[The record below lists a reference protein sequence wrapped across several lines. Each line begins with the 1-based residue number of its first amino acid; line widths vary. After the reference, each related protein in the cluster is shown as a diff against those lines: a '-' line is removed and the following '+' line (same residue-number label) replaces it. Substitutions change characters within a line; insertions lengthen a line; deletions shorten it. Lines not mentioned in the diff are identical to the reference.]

1 MYRVLEIGVDRLD
14 WKVVLLAAL
23 IAIAGTFTAMQAH
36 AFAQDRRGGARA
48 FWLVVAGS
56 CAGSAMWAIHFLMV
70 RAFEW
75 GMPLGFHPA
84 GVAASLLVAAC
95 TATAGFGIAGRGKTR
110 LEAAAGG
117 SLLGVA
123 VVLAHFVGL
132 VALSTSGVLV
142 RNPWVALP
150 ANLLAVTICCVA
162 LLALCEMKG
171 RAALPTAASLIAL
184 AACILPFVS
193 LAAIAVVPD
202 AGRVVPRSH
211 ISGSTLAI
219 VVACVTALAMI
230 VARIATVLSSQSD
243 SDAARELQ
251 RQHELLQQREEELRK
266 QNFWFEMALDSMHH
280 GICMVDAEQK
290 LVVCN
295 KCYADIYGLPPELT
309 KPGTPLSAIIDHRIA
324 NGIYAGGDAQAY
336 REERLRSSSKGSVR
350 TYRLNGGRTVL
361 VTRRPTPDGGW
372 VAVHEDITERR
383 RLQET
388 EREAKEIVAAVLDAM
403 PGAIICVAP
412 DRRVM
417 LWSRGAEQIF
427 GYTSAEVVGQ
437 PYALVPA
444 EEQAEFD
451 SLFERALGG
460 EIMRDVLVKRKCKD
474 GRVIDIR
481 FSSAALRDRD
491 GTIKGIVYAL
501 DDVTDRQKLNARL
514 KEQNELLK
522 QREEKLQA
530 KNDQLDAALNNMS
543 QGLAMFDSEQ
553 RLIVCNR
560 LYAEMYGLTPDQVK
574 PGTTIRQIFKY
585 RMANG
590 FYHVKESE
598 SAAFVD
604 SWASNFGQRSARIQE
619 LADGRIISV
628 TRGRTANGGRIV
640 THEDV
645 TARHKLVAQ
654 LEHQHELLKAQE
666 EKLHERNM
674 QLDAALNNMVQGLA
688 MFDSEH
694 RIVIANRRYAELYG
708 LTQEQVKPGTHLR
721 EILEYRIANGD
732 LVGKTADQV
741 MEGMLARVTGSGE
754 CEYAARLRNGR
765 YISVSAKPMA
775 NGYTVTTHQD
785 ITEQRRSEAKIV
797 HMAMHDALTGLP
809 NRVLFNERLEQAL
822 GRVDRGETIA
832 VHLLDLD
839 HFKNVNDTLGHPAG
853 DKLLQMV
860 TERLHTLVRGV
871 DTIAR
876 MGGDEFAILQQAI
889 EQPADASTLAR
900 RVIEAVSQPYEID
913 GHQVVIGASVGIAV
927 GPSDGRS
934 PDQLIRNADLALY
947 RAKGDG
953 RGTFSFF
960 EPHMDA
966 AMQARRTME
975 YDMRKGL
982 AAGEFE
988 LFYQPI
994 VNLATDR
1001 ISGCEALIRWHHPEK
1016 GLVPP
1021 SSFIPLAEELGFIV
1035 QLGDWAIRQ
1044 ACATAARWPD
1054 DVKIAVNLSPVQF
1067 RSPGLMQTVVG
1078 ALAASGLSPARLELE
1093 ITETILLEDNETTLA
1108 TLYQLREL
1116 GVRIAMDDFGTGY
1129 SSLSYLQSF
1138 PFDRIK
1144 IDRSFITDISDGV
1157 GSLNIVRAVA
1167 ALATGLGMET
1177 TAEGV
1182 ETEQQRDTVRTEGCT
1197 EMQGFL
1203 FSRPRPAQE
1212 IEELYFPG
1220 LLGPAADAAV
1230 REDDVSGK
1238 PATAARAAAR

>member
-1 MYRVLEIGVDRLD
+1 VYRVVELGLDRLD
-14 WKVVLLAAL
+14 WRVVLFAAL
-23 IAIAGTFTAMQAH
+23 IAVAGAFTAMQAH
-36 AFAQDRRGGARA
+36 GLSSERKGKFRA
-48 FWLVVAGS
+48 FWLVVAGT
-56 CAGSAMWAIHFLMV
+56 CAGASIWATHFLAV
-70 RAFEW
+70 RSFEW
-75 GMPLGFHPA
+75 GIPLGFSPVGVGA
-84 GVAASLLVAAC
+84 SLVVAASV
-95 TATAGFGIAGRGKTR
+95 ATAGFAFAGRGVES

-117 SLLGVA
+117 ALLGVA
-123 VVLAHFVGL
+123 VVLTHFVGL
-132 VALSTSGVLV
+132 IALAASGVLV
-142 RNPWVALP
+142 RSPWFVVPANLVAVAICGAALVASRELKGRTALP
-150 ANLLAVTICCVA
+150 AAA
-162 LLALCEMKG
+162 LLM
-171 RAALPTAASLIAL
+171 AL
-184 AACILPFVS
+184 AICGLPFVS
-193 LAAIAVVPD
+193 VAAIAIAPD
-202 AGRVVPRSH
+202 ATIMVPRSYLN
-211 ISGSTLAI
+211 GSTLAI
-219 VVACVTALAMI
+219 VVGCVTAFTMI
-230 VARIATVLSSQSD
+230 VARVATIVSSQSVGD
-243 SDAARELQ
+243 TARELQ
-251 RQHELLQQREEELRK
+251 SQHALLQQREEELRR
-266 QNFWFEMALDSMHH
+266 QNFWFEMALDSMPH
-280 GICMVDAEQK
+280 GLCMVDSERK
-290 LVVCN
+290 MVVCN
-295 KCYADIYGLPPELT
+295 KRYADIYGLPAELT
-309 KPGTPLSAIIDHRIA
+309 RPGTPLSAVLDHRIA
-324 NGIYAGGDAQAY
+324 NGIYAGGDVQAY
-336 REERLRSSSKGSVR
+336 REERLRAVTKTSVR
-350 TYRLNGGRTVL
+350 TYRLNGGRTIL
-361 VTRRPTPDGGW
+361 VTRRPTADGGW
-372 VAVHEDITERR
+372 IAIHEDITERR

-437 PYALVPA
+437 PYALVRA
-444 EEQAEFD
+444 EDQAEFD
-451 SLFERALGG
+451 ALFERALAG
-460 EIMRDVLVKRKCKD
+460 EVLRDVLVKRRRKD
-474 GRVIDIR
+474 GALVDIR
-481 FSSAALRDRD
+481 FSSAALRDQD

-501 DDVTDRQKLNARL
+501 DNVSDSQKLDARL

-530 KNDQLDAALNNMS
+530 KNAQLDAALNNMS
-543 QGLAMFDSEQ
+543 QGLAMFDSKQ

-560 LYAEMYGLTPDQVK
+560 LYAEMYGLTPDQVQ
-574 PGTTIRQIFKY
+574 PGTTVRQIFEY

-590 FYHVKESE
+590 FYHVKETE
-598 SAAFVD
+598 AAAFVD
-604 SWASNFGQRSARIQE
+604 SWASSFGQRSARIQE

-628 TRGRTANGGRIV
+628 SRGRTADGGRVV
-640 THEDV
+640 THDDI
-645 TARHKLVAQ
+645 TARQKLVAQ
-654 LEHQHELLKAQE
+654 LERQHELLKAQE

-694 RIVIANRRYAELYG
+694 RIVLANMRYAELYG
-708 LTQEQVKPGTHLR
+708 LTPDQVKPGTHLR
-721 EILEYRIANGD
+721 EILGYRIANGD
-732 LVGKTADQV
+732 LVGKTSDQV
-741 MEGMLARVTGSGE
+741 MESMLSRVTRSGE
-754 CEYAARLRNGR
+754 CQYTARLCDGR
-765 YISVSAKPMA
+765 YVSVSAKPMM

-822 GRVDRGETIA
+822 GRVNRGEIVA
-832 VHLLDLD
+832 IHLLDLD

-860 TERLHTLVRGV
+860 TERLQTLVRGV

-889 EQPADASTLAR
+889 SQPADASTLAR
-900 RVIEAVSQPYEID
+900 RVIEAVSQPYEIE
-913 GHQVVIGASVGIAV
+913 GHQVVIGTSVGIAV

-934 PDQLIRNADLALY
+934 PDQIVRNADLALY

-953 RGTFSFF
+953 RGMFCFF
-960 EPHMDA
+960 EAHMDA
-966 AMQARRTME
+966 AMQERRAME

-982 AAGEFE
+982 ACGEFE
-988 LFYQPI
+988 LFYQPV
-994 VNLATDR
+994 VNLATNR

-1021 SSFIPLAEELGFIV
+1021 SAFIPLAEELGFIV

-1067 RSPGLMQTVVG
+1067 RSAGLMQTVVG
-1078 ALAASGLSPARLELE
+1078 ALAASGLAPGRLELE
-1093 ITETILLEDNETTLA
+1093 ITETILLEDSETTLA

-1144 IDRSFITDISDGV
+1144 IDRSFIKDIGDGV
-1157 GSLNIVRAVA
+1157 GSINIVRAVA

-1182 ETEQQRDTVRTEGCT
+1182 ETEQQRDTVTTEGCT

-1203 FSRPRPAQE
+1203 FSKPRPARE
-1212 IEELYFPG
+1212 IEELYFPQTG
-1220 LLGPAADAAV
+1220 RQAALAGSEVAEQPA
-1230 REDDVSGK
+1230 K
-1238 PATAARAAAR
+1238 AARAGAR